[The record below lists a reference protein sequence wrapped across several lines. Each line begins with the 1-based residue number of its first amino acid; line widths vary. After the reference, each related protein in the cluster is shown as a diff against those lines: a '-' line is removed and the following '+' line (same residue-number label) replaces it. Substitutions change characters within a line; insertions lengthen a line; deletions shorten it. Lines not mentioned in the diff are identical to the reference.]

1 MHTKAFDCHL
11 TLVCRLMLV
20 KRNNKL
26 ISQLDVDGNHPL
38 VSLGKWSW
46 LRFLIIYVVD
56 ISYVYVY
63 YVDVAVSKV
72 LPSPDWVVGVD
83 SLSLCRGSRW
93 LSHLALHLHLTDLG
107 LLAGVSYQSPV
118 FPERR
123 PLQRITSN
131 FPDDE
136 NSPFF
141 NVDNVGVKPFARLS
155 FHKLRN

>member
-1 MHTKAFDCHL
+1 
-11 TLVCRLMLV
+11 MLL
-20 KRNNKL
+20 NY
-26 ISQLDVDGNHPL
+26 D
-38 VSLGKWSW
+38 
-46 LRFLIIYVVD
+46 VVD
-56 ISYVYVY
+56 VS
-63 YVDVAVSKV
+63 VSKV

-93 LSHLALHLHLTDLG
+93 LSHLSLHLHLTDLG

-118 FPERR
+118 FPESQ

-141 NVDNVGVKPFARLS
+141 NDDNVGVKPFARLS
-155 FHKLRN
+155 FYKL